1 MSNDI
6 DHISKL
12 QRRLYAR
19 DPENIPKQKFGILR
33 PLKENVDSTW
43 GENDLVHTKPTRSK
57 TVSGYKRLFIVT
69 LIFFMAALGVALFSV
84 YKGAITLSSKNVEVN
99 ILGNSFVAGGESL
112 PIQIDMVNKNSSDL
126 VNTQITLSYPKGST
140 DVSGGGD
147 VQRIKK
153 EIGTI
158 SSGKTKTE
166 SFAVVLYGEQGTSRT
181 ITATLEYTLSGSNAV
196 FVKEKTFAVMINASP
211 VSLVVDAPTN
221 VSANQPFNI
230 NIRTSFI
237 GDTLLDNAVVRVE
250 YPNGYSF
257 VSALPAPNYGNNTWA
272 LGDLVKGTNKTISIK
287 GKMAGEQQ
295 DEKSFRIYVGSRTS
309 ESDPRIDIAYNS
321 VLHSVVIAES
331 SIESGI
337 VVNNSKEEI
346 ISLTNGSPVS
356 GFVSWKNNAPIAIT
370 RPIFTLFLNGEN
382 IDTSSIIADGGYY
395 DATEKSISWSN
406 ETNSQLTSLE
416 SGATGQFPFSFNTKQ
431 FSSGSTGDIG
441 LTLSVKGVFP
451 DRGYLEENIPDIDKK
466 TIRFASKLQFASQGL
481 YSIGPIKN
489 SGPFPP
495 RVDQYTTYTIQWIL
509 KPSENGLN
517 NATATA
523 ILPFGVVWNGSVSP
537 SSEVV
542 TYAPDTRTVSW
553 NIGNVT
559 KSSTNSSVR
568 SVYFQIKTRPTK
580 NQIGFNLNLLGETK
594 VQAIDSVTNTPVTA
608 IKQALTNELG
618 FDPAYSV
625 GKEKVLP

>member
-1 MSNDI
+1 MPNEI
-6 DHISKL
+6 DHISQL

-43 GENDLVHTKPTRSK
+43 GEDKLVHSKTTRSK
-57 TVSGYKRLFIVT
+57 NVSGYKKLFIVT
-69 LIFFMAALGVALFSV
+69 LVFFMAALGVALFSV

-126 VNTQITLSYPKGST
+126 VNAQITLSYPKGST

-147 VQRIKK
+147 IQRIKK

-181 ITATLEYTLSGSNAV
+181 ITATLEYALAGSNAV
-196 FVKEKTFAVMINASP
+196 FVKEKIFAVMINASP

-309 ESDPRIDIAYNS
+309 DSDPRIDIAYNS
-321 VLHSVVIAES
+321 VLHSVVISES
-331 SIESGI
+331 SIEAGI
-337 VVNNSKEEI
+337 VVNNTKEEI
-346 ISLTNGSPVS
+346 VSLTNGSPVT
-356 GFVSWKNNAPIAIT
+356 GFVSWKNNAPIAISK
-370 RPIFTLFLNGEN
+370 PVFTLSLNGEN
-382 IDTSSIIADGGYY
+382 IDTSSIVADGGYY
-395 DATEKSISWSN
+395 DATEKTISWSN

-416 SGATGQFPFSFNTKQ
+416 PGNSGQFPFSFNTKQ
-431 FSSGSTGDIG
+431 SSSGNTGDIG
-441 LTLSVKGVFP
+441 LSLSVKGVFP

-466 TIRFASKLQFASQGL
+466 TIRFASKLQFASQAL

-495 RVDQYTTYTIQWIL
+495 KVDQYTTYTIQWIL
-509 KPSENGLN
+509 KPSENGIN

-523 ILPFGVVWNGSVSP
+523 VLPPGVVWNGSVSP

-553 NIGNVT
+553 SIGSVA
-559 KSSTNSSVR
+559 KSSTNSSAK
-568 SVYFQIKTRPTK
+568 SVYFQIKTRPLK
-580 NQIGFNLNLLGETK
+580 NQIGFSLNLLGETK

-608 IKQALTNELG
+608 NKQALTNELS